1 MQLSLHYSVTI
12 SLTSCYF
19 LNRISL
25 RFVYSV
31 DSLFFSQMVLCG
43 ENYSLVTIWRR
54 KISFVVVTVGIYI
67 PVGISFCYIH
77 VLQQRL
83 FAIFFSKFWK
93 QFNLLVTSFVLE
105 RYTVCKKLV
114 AGVIALY
121 LQDIYFFKNGNWKTF
136 VAITIQKK
144 GLLNKW
150 CRVNYWSV
158 IIMLEQPF

>member
-1 MQLSLHYSVTI
+1 MAEWRVKFNNYSCHCITP
-12 SLTSCYF
+12 SQFPWLASCYF

-25 RFVYSV
+25 GFVYSV

-43 ENYSLVTIWRR
+43 ENYSLATIWRR
-54 KISFVVVTVGIYI
+54 KIFVVVTVGIYI

-105 RYTVCKKLV
+105 RYIVCKKLV
-114 AGVIALY
+114 AGVIAFARHL
-121 LQDIYFFKNGNWKTF
+121 FF
-136 VAITIQKK
+136 
-144 GLLNKW
+144 
-150 CRVNYWSV
+150 
-158 IIMLEQPF
+158 